1 MRLQATDEDIY
12 RIMDQRERCLLA
24 CGGAAALAAASLY
37 VFLSAF
43 RNWETLY
50 LFLAASICMFY
61 FLYRGVHL
69 GRHIM
74 EMKSCYMEV
83 TGESLVIR
91 QAGKGGQH
99 YESCR
104 IFLDEIEKIVEGS
117 RRGVPEF
124 YVVKKEH
131 AKESF
136 FLQDDKVME
145 GHIFLVRSL
154 GYQPEAFKEFYHAL
168 RWELPGSARVIGT
181 KEQEIWGLKKPQPG
195 LLLGTGLLL
204 LYVVPKICLLIR

>member
-104 IFLDEIEKIVEGS
+104 IFLDEIEKNCRGKQE
-117 RRGVPEF
+117 RRPGVLC
-124 YVVKKEH
+124 
-131 AKESF
+131 S
-136 FLQDDKVME
+136 DK
-145 GHIFLVRSL
+145 
-154 GYQPEAFKEFYHAL
+154 
-168 RWELPGSARVIGT
+168 GT
-181 KEQEIWGLKKPQPG
+181 CKRKLFPSG
-195 LLLGTGLLL
+195 
-204 LYVVPKICLLIR
+204 